1 MTNVFMP
8 QMYLSKMEEM
18 KGSVFLS
25 NTWEQWVLALSF
37 AVGAWILAKLTYWL
51 FSITL
56 GKMTART
63 ATRLDDILV
72 GSLQR
77 PIVLGLTLFGFYLG
91 YQQLEVPDRM
101 EMWGDRVF
109 KVALALTIT
118 WLVARLLDALVRE
131 YLVPRAQRGETV
143 VIESQL
149 VPVIRSGIKLLV
161 WSLGLVLAM
170 NNAGYNVGAL
180 LAGIG
185 IGGLAMAMA
194 AKDTVANIFGGITV
208 FSDKPFKAGD
218 RIRIEGHD
226 GTVKEIGI
234 RSTRIQTLDG
244 PVVVVPNFKFNDT
257 VQENVTGEPSRKV
270 KHELGLVYGT
280 TPEKME
286 EAIAV
291 LKSLVADHQDILL
304 PDHLAS
310 FTAFKDFS
318 LSIVF
323 VYYIRSGADIFAA
336 QTKVNLD
343 LLRRFSAA
351 GLEFAYPTS
360 VELQGT
366 YK

>member
-1 MTNVFMP
+1 
-8 QMYLSKMEEM
+8 MYLSKMEGM
-18 KGSVFLS
+18 NGSVFLG
-25 NTWEQWVLALSF
+25 NTWEQWLRALSF
-37 AVGAWILAKLTYWL
+37 AIGAWGLAKLAYWL
-51 FSITL
+51 FGSAL
-56 GKMTART
+56 GKMASRT
-63 ATRLDDILV
+63 ATNLDDILV

-77 PIVLGLTLFGFYLG
+77 PMVVGITLLGTYLG
-91 YQQLEVPDRM
+91 FQQMELPERLEIWVDRT
-101 EMWGDRVF
+101 F
-109 KVALALTIT
+109 KVALALTLT
-118 WLVARLLDALVRE
+118 WLVARLLDAMIRE
-131 YLVPRAQRGETV
+131 YLIPRAQRGETV

-149 VPVIRSGIKLLV
+149 VPVIRSGVKLLV

-185 IGGLAMAMA
+185 IGGLALAMA

-244 PVVVVPNFKFNDT
+244 PLVVVPNFKFNDT
-257 VQENVTGEPSRKV
+257 VLENVTCEPSRKV

-323 VYYIRSGADIFAA
+323 VFYIRSGADIFAA

-343 LLRRFSAA
+343 LLRRFAAA

-360 VELQGT
+360 VELQGE
-366 YK
+366 YRQP

>member
-1 MTNVFMP
+1 MP
-8 QMYLSKMEEM
+8 QMYLSKME
-18 KGSVFLS
+18 GLNGTVFLGNS
-25 NTWEQWVLALSF
+25 WEQWVLAFSF

-51 FSITL
+51 FSNTL
-56 GKMTART
+56 EKMTART
-63 ATRLDDILV
+63 ATHLDDILV

-77 PIVLGLTLFGFYLG
+77 PMVLGLTLFGFYLG
-91 YQQLEVPDRM
+91 FQQLEIPERLEIWVDRM
-101 EMWGDRVF
+101 F

-118 WLVARLLDALVRE
+118 WLVTRLLDALVRE
-131 YLVPRAQRGETV
+131 YLLPRAQRGETV

-149 VPVIRSGIKLLV
+149 VPVVRSGIKLLV
-161 WSLGLVLAM
+161 WSLGLILAM

-185 IGGLAMAMA
+185 IGGLALAMA

-244 PVVVVPNFKFNDT
+244 PLVVVPNFKFNDT
-257 VQENVTGEPSRKV
+257 VLENVTGEPSRKV
-270 KHELGLVYGT
+270 KHELGLVHST
-280 TPEKME
+280 APEKLE
-286 EAIAV
+286 EAIAI
-291 LKSLVADHQDILL
+291 LDSLVQTHQDVLL
-304 PDHLAS
+304 PEHVAS
-310 FTAFKDFS
+310 FTAFKEFS

-323 VYYIRSGADIFAA
+323 VYYIRTGADIFAV
-336 QTKVNLD
+336 QTKVHLD
-343 LLRRFSAA
+343 LMRRFAAA

-360 VELQGT
+360 VELQGE
-366 YK
+366 YRQP

>member
-1 MTNVFMP
+1 MLNAYML
-8 QMYLSKMEEM
+8 QMYLCKMEGM
-18 KGSVFLS
+18 KVLMFLG
-25 NTWEQWVLALSF
+25 NTMEQWIWALSF
-37 AVGAWILAKLTYWL
+37 AIGAWVLAKLTYWL
-51 FSITL
+51 FGNAL
-56 GKMTART
+56 GKLAART
-63 ATRLDDILV
+63 TTHLDDILV

-77 PIVLGLTLFGFYLG
+77 PVVLGLTLVGFYLG
-91 YQQLEVPDRM
+91 YQQLDVSYRLEIWVDRIF
-101 EMWGDRVF
+101 RI
-109 KVALALTIT
+109 ALALTIT
-118 WLVARLLDALVRE
+118 WLVAKLLDALVRE
-131 YLVPRAQRGETV
+131 YLIPRAQRGETV

-149 VPVIRSGIKLLV
+149 MPVVRSGIKLFI

-185 IGGLAMAMA
+185 IGGLALAMA
-194 AKDTVANIFGGITV
+194 AKDTVANIFGGMTV

-234 RSTRIQTLDG
+234 RSTRIQTIDG

-257 VQENVTGEPSRKV
+257 VLENVTREPSRKV
-270 KHELGLVYGT
+270 KHDLGLVYDT
-280 TPEKME
+280 TPDKIE
-286 EAIAV
+286 EAIAL
-291 LKSLVADHQDILL
+291 LKTVVADHQDVLL
-304 PDHLAS
+304 PEHLAS

-318 LSIVF
+318 LNIVF
-323 VYYIRSGADIFAA
+323 IYYIRTGADIFAV

-343 LLRRFSAA
+343 VLRRFAAA

-360 VELQGT
+360 VELQAP

>member
-1 MTNVFMP
+1 M
-8 QMYLSKMEEM
+8 
-18 KGSVFLS
+18 
-25 NTWEQWVLALSF
+25 LAR
-37 AVGAWILAKLTYWL
+37 LTYWL
-51 FSITL
+51 FSNTLEKITS
-56 GKMTART
+56 RT
-63 ATRLDDILV
+63 VTHLDDILV
-72 GSLQR
+72 TSLKR
-77 PIVLGLTLFGFYLG
+77 PVVLGITLFGFYLG
-91 YQQLEVPDRM
+91 YQQLVVPERM
-101 EMWGDRVF
+101 EMWVDRVF

-118 WLVARLLDALVRE
+118 WLVTRLLDALVRE
-131 YLVPRAQRGETV
+131 YLIPRAQRGETV
-143 VIESQL
+143 VVQSQL

-234 RSTRIQTLDG
+234 RSTRIQTIDG
-244 PVVVVPNFKFNDT
+244 PLVVVPNFKFNDT
-257 VQENVTGEPSRKV
+257 VLENVTCEPSRKV
-270 KHELGLVYGT
+270 KHDLGLVYDT
-280 TPEKME
+280 PPEKIE
-286 EAIAV
+286 EAIAL
-291 LKSLVADHQDILL
+291 LKSLVADHQDVLL
-304 PDHLAS
+304 PEHLAS

-318 LSIVF
+318 LNIVF
-323 VYYIRSGADIFAA
+323 IYYIRTGSDIFAV
-336 QTKVNLD
+336 QTKVHLD
-343 LLRRFSAA
+343 LMRRFAAA

-360 VELQGT
+360 VELQAA